1 MRHSV
6 MHVCVMIMIM
16 MMMICTCTLFHA
28 CTMHVMYEYM
38 SCTIVVAVL
47 PACRRLVEVDIA
59 CREVSKLKAHSLK
72 SQVSSVS
79 NFNLTSQNIH
89 DMYVHDVRVCI
100 ISTTPPTKTNTNKGA
115 RARGCAKCYISRHQ
129 HKCEVPSAG
138 RPNGIN
144 HLP

>member
-47 PACRRLVEVDIA
+47 PACRRLCGYCAETEV
-59 CREVSKLKAHSLK
+59 
-72 SQVSSVS
+72 
-79 NFNLTSQNIH
+79 TY
-89 DMYVHDVRVCI
+89 YVNKERM
-100 ISTTPPTKTNTNKGA
+100 TRQPT
-115 RARGCAKCYISRHQ
+115 
-129 HKCEVPSAG
+129 
-138 RPNGIN
+138 
-144 HLP
+144 